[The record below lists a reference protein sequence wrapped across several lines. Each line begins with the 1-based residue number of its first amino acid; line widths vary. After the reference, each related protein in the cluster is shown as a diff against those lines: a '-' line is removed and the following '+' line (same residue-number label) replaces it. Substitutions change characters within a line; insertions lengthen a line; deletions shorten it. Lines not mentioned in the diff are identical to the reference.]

1 MASECN
7 FPRAFRKKS
16 THRAKSSYP
25 RCQHSCSEIIFAK
38 KPPKRRNMPGICL
51 TKQSQ
56 PLEYHHIPHWSAG
69 TVPQDPL
76 YSAEYSGTR
85 SFGGPSIFRKKFRN
99 IWQRPTSG
107 RSSLACMLGTQHDDG
122 PTDTTRAHNTS
133 TLVLVVRHR
142 DTTLPR
148 AGTHTHH
155 ATPPPRHTTDTRART
170 TQDPSDARM
179 RGSHSPHLIGVF
191 FVIPV
196 AGANTRTQPRRTSTN
211 ARTHG
216 HAHTHARHNTDDE

>member
-1 MASECN
+1 MPDFLLEQLSYSLSHILSTTLYIPRNILGIIYSQDIFIAVESEKLASECN

-85 SFGGPSIFRKKFRN
+85 SFQTPPIFRKKFRN
-99 IWQRPTSG
+99 IWQRPSG
-107 RSSLACMLGTQHDDG
+107 
-122 PTDTTRAHNTS
+122 
-133 TLVLVVRHR
+133 
-142 DTTLPR
+142 
-148 AGTHTHH
+148 
-155 ATPPPRHTTDTRART
+155 
-170 TQDPSDARM
+170 
-179 RGSHSPHLIGVF
+179 
-191 FVIPV
+191 
-196 AGANTRTQPRRTSTN
+196 
-211 ARTHG
+211 
-216 HAHTHARHNTDDE
+216 